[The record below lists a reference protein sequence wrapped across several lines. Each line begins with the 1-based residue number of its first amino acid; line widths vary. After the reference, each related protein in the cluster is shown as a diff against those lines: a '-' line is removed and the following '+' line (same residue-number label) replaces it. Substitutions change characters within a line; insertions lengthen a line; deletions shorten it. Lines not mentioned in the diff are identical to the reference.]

1 MIAVLILIF
10 AAVALAASA
19 FVALPLI
26 RRSREDVTRRPLLA
40 LGSGLGVAAVGL
52 AFYAFLGQPELA
64 LSALRGPSTEDYP
77 QLIATLAREMRERPD
92 DLQGWTL
99 LGRGY
104 MAVGNPAEA
113 SKAFQQAIN
122 LTRAQGGAAP
132 PALLSNYGEAL
143 AQASNGVTKEAEDIF
158 REVLEDEPSDL
169 MARYYVGLAQS
180 TRGDR
185 EGALQMWESVL
196 ADAPPDAEWRR
207 GLVDQVALLR
217 MQLINGGGSGGGSGG
232 APNPAAMVAQ
242 LASRLDANPN
252 DLEGWL
258 RLIRAY
264 SVLGDREK
272 AEAALTRART
282 VFANQTQ
289 AQDALA
295 QAAKDNALN

>member
-19 FVALPLI
+19 FVVLPLI
-26 RRSREDVTRRPLLA
+26 RRSREDATRRPLLA

-52 AFYAFLGQPELA
+52 AFYAFLGQPHLA
-64 LSALRGPSTEDYP
+64 LSALRGASTEDYP
-77 QLIATLAREMRERPD
+77 QLIATLAREMRERPE
-92 DLQGWTL
+92 DLQGWML

-104 MAVGNPAEA
+104 MAVGNPGEA
-113 SKAFQQAIN
+113 SKAFRQAIN
-122 LTRAQGGAAP
+122 LSRAQGGAAP

-185 EGALQMWESVL
+185 EGALQMWEGVL
-196 ADAPPDAEWRR
+196 AEAPPDAEWR
-207 GLVDQVALLR
+207 GALVDQVALLR
-217 MQLINGGGSGGGSGG
+217 AELINGGGGGG
-232 APNPAAMVAQ
+232 APNPMAMVAQ

-282 VFANQTQ
+282 VFANDFQ
-289 AQDALA
+289 AQSALA
-295 QAAKDNALN
+295 QAAKEATLN

>member
-1 MIAVLILIF
+1 MMAVLVLIF

-26 RRSREDVTRRPLLA
+26 RHSRDDAKRRPLLA
-40 LGSGLGVAAVGL
+40 LGAGLGVAALGL
-52 AFYAFLGQPELA
+52 VFYVFLGQPQLA
-64 LSALRGPSTEDYP
+64 LSALRGASAEDYP
-77 QLIATLAREMRERPD
+77 QLIATLTREMRDRPED
-92 DLQGWTL
+92 MQGWSL

-104 MAVGNPAEA
+104 MAVGNPVEA
-113 SKAFQQAIN
+113 SKAFRQAIN
-122 LTRAQGGAAP
+122 LSKERSGAAP
-132 PALLSNYGEAL
+132 TALLSNYGEAL
-143 AQASNGVTKEAEDIF
+143 AQASNGVTKEAEDVF
-158 REVLEDEPSDL
+158 REVLDEDPSDI

-196 ADAPPDAEWRR
+196 ADAPPDAEWR
-207 GLVDQVALLR
+207 GALVDQVALLR
-217 MQLINGGGSGGGSGG
+217 AQIINGNGGGG

-264 SVLGDREK
+264 SVLGDRAK

-282 VFANQTQ
+282 VFANQ
-289 AQDALA
+289 AQA
-295 QAAKDNALN
+295 QAALAEAAKENALN

>member
-19 FVALPLI
+19 FVVLPLI
-26 RRSREDVTRRPLLA
+26 RRSRDDAVRRPLLA
-40 LGSGLGVAAVGL
+40 LGSGLAVAAVGL
-52 AFYAFLGQPELA
+52 AFYTLLGQPELA
-64 LSALRGPSTEDYP
+64 LSALRGPSNDNYP

-104 MAVGNPAEA
+104 MAVGNPVEA
-113 SKAFQQAIN
+113 SKALRQAVN
-122 LTRAQGGAAP
+122 LTRAQGGAVP
-132 PALLSNYGEAL
+132 PGLLSTYAESV

-158 REVLEDEPSDL
+158 REVLEEDPSDL
-169 MARYYVGLAQS
+169 MSRYYIGLAQS

-185 EGALQMWESVL
+185 EGALQMWEGVL
-196 ADAPPDAEWRR
+196 AEAPPDAEWR
-207 GLVDQVALLR
+207 GALVDQVALLR
-217 MQLINGGGSGGGSGG
+217 AQLINGAGGGG

-242 LASRLDANPN
+242 LASRLDSNPN

-272 AEAALTRART
+272 AEAALTKART

-295 QAAKDNALN
+295 QAAKENALN

>member
-1 MIAVLILIF
+1 MIAVLVLIF

-26 RRSREDVTRRPLLA
+26 RRSRDDATRRPLLA
-40 LGSGLGVAAVGL
+40 LGAGLGVAAVGL
-52 AFYAFLGQPELA
+52 AFYAFLGQPQLA
-64 LSALRGPSTEDYP
+64 LSALRGPSTSAEDYP
-77 QLIATLAREMRERPD
+77 QLIATLSREMRERPG

-104 MAVGNPAEA
+104 MAVGNPGEA

-122 LTRAQGGAAP
+122 LSKARAGAAP
-132 PALLSNYGEAL
+132 PALLADYGEAL
-143 AQASNGVTKEAEDIF
+143 AQASNGVTKEAEDVF
-158 REVLEDEPSDL
+158 REVLDQEPSDI

-185 EGALQMWESVL
+185 EGALQMWEGVL
-196 ADAPPDAEWRR
+196 ADAPPDAEWR
-207 GLVDQVALLR
+207 GALVDQVAMLR
-217 MQLINGGGSGGGSGG
+217 AQLMAGPGGGA
-232 APNPAAMVAQ
+232 APNPQAMVAQ
-242 LASRLDANPN
+242 LASRLDTNPN

-272 AEAALTRART
+272 AGAALARARM
-282 VFANQTQ
+282 VFANQAQ
-289 AQDALA
+289 AQAALA
-295 QAAKDNALN
+295 QAAKENVLN

>member
-1 MIAVLILIF
+1 MMAVLVLIF
-10 AAVALAASA
+10 AAVALAVSA

-26 RRSREDVTRRPLLA
+26 RHSREDATRRPLLA
-40 LGSGLGVAAVGL
+40 LGAGLGVAAVGL
-52 AFYAFLGQPELA
+52 VFYVFLGQPQLA
-64 LSALRGPSTEDYP
+64 LSALRGASAQDYP
-77 QLIATLAREMRERPD
+77 QLIATLTREMRERPD
-92 DLQGWTL
+92 DLQGWSL

-104 MAVGNPAEA
+104 MAVGNPVEA
-113 SKAFQQAIN
+113 SKAFRQAIN
-122 LTRAQGGAAP
+122 LSKERLGTAP
-132 PALLSNYGEAL
+132 TALLSNYGEAL
-143 AQASNGVTKEAEDIF
+143 AQASNGVTKEAEDVF
-158 REVLEDEPSDL
+158 REVLNEDPGDI

-185 EGALQMWESVL
+185 EGALQMWEGVL
-196 ADAPPDAEWRR
+196 ADAPPDAEWR
-207 GLVDQVALLR
+207 GALVDQVALLR
-217 MQLINGGGSGGGSGG
+217 AQLINGNGGGG

-282 VFANQTQ
+282 VFANQ
-289 AQDALA
+289 AQA
-295 QAAKDNALN
+295 QAALAEAAKENALN